1 MKKYQILLV
10 FIVSF
15 SFGYGQRYNVT
26 ELSTSENKYTLNGAF
41 YSGKAYSLTKKAQLK
56 EEFTIENGMLNGL
69 YELYKIDDNYT
80 HSKYKD
86 TLLIS
91 RTIKNIEELEL
102 KIKELQKDS
111 IRKLDSVWIQEE
123 ELLGGRVFKQTES
136 VEVLKRKEKLKSIE
150 EKYANDKLNEKKKIE
165 YDNYVESQK
174 EFTNCHVV
182 LVLKRSE
189 LKQKNEALNLERGK
203 PMFQNILSESYFYVI
218 GNQTG
223 IHSIYDKNG
232 NKEIEE
238 TLYNGKKDGS
248 YKKYYGSK
256 IIEQGN
262 YLNNEK
268 EGEWITQNNSEKITQ
283 NYTKGKL
290 NGPYKKYDGDVLRES
305 GQYLD
310 GLKHGEWKKFDYY
323 GKLSELQ
330 NYKSDKLDGTFK
342 KYSGDLVTEEGVYV
356 DGLMNGEWKF
366 YYDNGKLK
374 GLGKYTNGD
383 GGDRGSTGIPKNGRD
398 GFWILYHE
406 NGNKSQENNYLNG
419 EREGKFVLY
428 FENGNLRC
436 EGNYKGD
443 KREGILKTYYE
454 NGKIEWVFNYVGDY
468 REGLATKINDKGD
481 KVEVIFKND
490 KYEYEGSIQKI
501 FHADGSTDKSV
512 YQSGGW
518 YREKTEVEL
527 NEEVERMYTEISCE
541 WCNKSFKA
549 IDGYMLSFSMNECK
563 RDWDNKLYFKMV
575 DINDIYSKSFCSK
588 KCAYDYCEAQ

>member
-41 YSGKAYSLTKKAQLK
+41 YSGKVYSLTKKAQLK

-174 EFTNCHVV
+174 EFTSCLAV
-182 LVLKRSE
+182 LIIQRSE

-203 PMFQNILSESYFYVI
+203 PMYQNTLSESYYYVL

-223 IHSIYDKNG
+223 IHSVYDKNG
-232 NKEIEE
+232 NKEIEK
-238 TLYNGKKDGS
+238 TLYNGKKEGS
-248 YKKYYGSK
+248 YKKYSGSK

-283 NYTKGKL
+283 NYTNGKL
-290 NGPYKKYDGDVLRES
+290 NGPYKKYDGEVL
-305 GQYLD
+305 L
-310 GLKHGEWKKFDYY
+310 
-323 GKLSELQ
+323 
-330 NYKSDKLDGTFK
+330 
-342 KYSGDLVTEEGVYV
+342 EEGAYV

-366 YYDNGKLK
+366 YFNSGKLK
-374 GLGKYTNGD
+374 GAGKYINGD
-383 GGDRGSTGIPKNGRD
+383 GSDLGGQSRIPKNGRD
-398 GFWILYHE
+398 GNWVLYYE
-406 NGNKSQENNYLNG
+406 NGNKEQEFTYQSGLLEGVVITYHDNGNVSTRCNYINGKPEGECFHFYNGGQKQYNILYLNG
-419 EREGKFVLY
+419 AKEGVFTEY
-428 FENGNLRC
+428 FENGKIKRTGQHKNNKLHGSFKNYSDNGNLILEYEMKEGVSEF
-436 EGNYKGD
+436 EGNIQIEYN
-443 KREGILKTYYE
+443 E
-454 NGKIEWVFNYVGDY
+454 NGEFSRKFKYNNGTWERSLTPEEADKKLKEYSENQDKIVSCSWCGRKYRFGDGY
-468 REGLATKINDKGD
+468 SRCIYGPNKTCLCGW
-481 KVEVIFKND
+481 
-490 KYEYEGSIQKI
+490 
-501 FHADGSTDKSV
+501 
-512 YQSGGW
+512 SGGG
-518 YREKTEVEL
+518 
-527 NEEVERMYTEISCE
+527 
-541 WCNKSFKA
+541 
-549 IDGYMLSFSMNECK
+549 D
-563 RDWDNKLYFKMV
+563 
-575 DINDIYSKSFCSK
+575 FCSE
-588 KCAYDYCEAQ
+588 KCTVEECEHR